1 MAQFAV
7 PGKHAP
13 AARAAAPTVA
23 NPGPLGLC
31 AFALTTFV
39 LSSVNAGFIPGADK
53 MVIGLAL
60 FYGGA
65 IQVLAG
71 MWKFRTGNT
80 FGATA
85 FSSYGAFWLALG
97 FSIWQGLVPSET
109 ALGFFLLGWT
119 IYTGI
124 MFLGTLR
131 INMAL
136 IVVFALLFL
145 TFLSLTIGVL
155 GAGATF
161 VQIGGYLGIITA
173 IGAWYTALAG
183 ILSSGKAT
191 FSLPVGPRA

>member
-7 PGKHAP
+7 PREEHAP
-13 AARAAAPTVA
+13 AAAAAVA

-71 MWKFRTGNT
+71 MWEFRTGNT

-97 FSIWQGLVPSET
+97 FSIWQGLIPSQT
-109 ALGFFLLGWT
+109 ALGFFLLAWT

-136 IVVFALLFL
+136 IGVFAALFL
-145 TFLSLTIGVL
+145 TFLSLTV
-155 GAGATF
+155 GAFGGGAAF
-161 VQIGGYLGIITA
+161 VQLAGYLGILTA
-173 IGAWYTALAG
+173 LGAWYTALAG
-183 ILSSGKAT
+183 ILSSAKAI
-191 FSLPVGPRA
+191 FILPVGPRA